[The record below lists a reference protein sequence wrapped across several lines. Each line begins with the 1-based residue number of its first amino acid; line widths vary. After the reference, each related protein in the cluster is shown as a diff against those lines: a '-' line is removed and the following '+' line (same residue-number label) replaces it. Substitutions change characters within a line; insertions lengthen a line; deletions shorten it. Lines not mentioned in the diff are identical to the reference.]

1 MANVFD
7 EITSI
12 AGQYWSVLIGLL
24 VVGAYARER
33 FNEPTFPNRDT
44 LPQTVAPLRYL
55 FLGDAYEKARRTY
68 VIGSLLLYLVLLMPG
83 HDNASTLGIDPKV
96 FPPQA
101 WALAIAL
108 LLVGLLPAAKV
119 KWVGMLE
126 EWLRRRVHELFLVP
140 AGLTRTIG
148 MLEDAPYN
156 PRPSQLEYLP
166 AGQKERVE
174 ADLKLRRNALR
185 HRWARATMLM
195 ETLNQMGVDAEN
207 PLQPNAFAPFKEDF
221 EEISVHYRSLAQ
233 DIPPPGR
240 AMTAEKEAALQKSVN
255 KLLRRIYA
263 YISWGVRQQAKS
275 EGAIVSTLEALGFS
289 ITVLQGRRLFDIVV
303 PAAGAVALITLIFW
317 LTYDAAVTGDLFTA
331 TSKVV
336 LLALTSATAA
346 AIMYGLATTIALRQ
360 RSVQIEENSWRA
372 GSPRS
377 LIAIAWRAGLIS
389 WVVIVA
395 ATCLW
400 RQSDTLQ
407 SLAALMRW
415 DHSAKISG
423 GPGRGEAVAIY
434 WLYAKIA
441 TALPWLLAGATAGAV
456 LACRMGGDVRRTG
469 TRQRL
474 HDAIWLG
481 AALGIAVLLA
491 QLVQSAIGEQLQDID
506 RVPIGLVSMLVIGLV
521 GFMCGAV
528 LGFMVPYACRANVV
542 TPPDPGMVRM
552 LRDLLSRAETSLG
565 GKDAAS
571 DWVFSPH
578 NALRGITP
586 AEAIQYDGYANLLR
600 QLLDGERAGDDARG
614 GNDAPIAIVAAPRL
628 QPIDAA

>member
-1 MANVFD
+1 MTSAFD
-7 EITSI
+7 EITSLT
-12 AGQYWSVLIGLL
+12 AQYWGLLIGLL

-55 FLGDAYEKARRTY
+55 FLGAAYEKARRTY
-68 VIGSLLLYLVLLMPG
+68 VCGSLLLYLVLLTPG
-83 HDNASTLGIDPKV
+83 HNNAATFGIDPKV

-156 PRPSQLEYLP
+156 PKPSQLECLP
-166 AGQKERVE
+166 DGQKDRVE

-195 ETLNQMGVDAEN
+195 ATLNQMGVDTEN
-207 PLQPNAFAPFKEDF
+207 PLQPHAFAPFKEDF

-263 YISWGVRQQAKS
+263 YISWGIRQQAKS
-275 EGAIVSTLEALGFS
+275 ESAIVSTFEALGFS
-289 ITVLQGRRLFDIVV
+289 ITVLEGRRLFDIVV

-317 LTYDAAVTGDLFTA
+317 LTYDATVTGDLFTA
-331 TSKVV
+331 MSQVV

-346 AIMYGLATTIALRQ
+346 AIMYGWATTIALRQ

-377 LIAIAWRAGLIS
+377 LLSIAWRAGLIS
-389 WVVIVA
+389 WAVIVA
-395 ATCLW
+395 TTFLW
-400 RQSDTLQ
+400 RQSDTLR
-407 SLAALMRW
+407 SLAALLHW
-415 DHSAKISG
+415 DHSAMISG
-423 GPGRGEAVAIY
+423 GPGRGDAVAIQ
-434 WLYAKIA
+434 WLYAKIF

-456 LACRMGGDVRRTG
+456 LASRMSGDVRRTG
-469 TRQRL
+469 KRQRL
-474 HDAIWLG
+474 RDAAWLG

-491 QLVQSAIGEQLQDID
+491 QLMQSAIGEQLQDID
-506 RVPIGLVSMLVIGLV
+506 RVPIGWMMLVIGLV

-565 GKDAAS
+565 SKDAAS
-571 DWVFSPH
+571 NWVFSPH

-586 AEAIQYDGYANLLR
+586 AEAIQYEGYENQLR
-600 QLLDGERAGDDARG
+600 QLLDNERAGDHARE
-614 GNDAPIAIVAAPRL
+614 GNDAPIAFIAASRVP
-628 QPIDAA
+628 PGEAA